1 MLCLFPYLL
10 QVLLCMIRVFRSILA
25 EYHFLEAQDQEV
37 ANFRVLACD
46 IVFIASFFFFFFF
59 SFLNSYTIPLQ
70 VETAGTIVGLPS
82 SFSIASSTSQVHT

>member
-1 MLCLFPYLL
+1 MLCLFPYLF

-37 ANFRVLACD
+37 ANLRFLACD
-46 IVFIASFFFFFFF
+46 IVFIESFFYFYFA
-59 SFLNSYTIPLQ
+59 FLNSYTIPLQ